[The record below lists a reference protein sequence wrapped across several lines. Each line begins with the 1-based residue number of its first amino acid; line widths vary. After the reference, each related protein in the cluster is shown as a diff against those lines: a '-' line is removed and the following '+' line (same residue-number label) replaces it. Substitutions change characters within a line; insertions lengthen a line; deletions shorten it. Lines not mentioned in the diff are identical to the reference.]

1 MKFQIFAISVV
12 FLSLILLPNFQ
23 NSFGHGLGTET
34 MPPIMIDGIESTL
47 QVASTT
53 SFDTGIRQITINLFE
68 TESSGGISNVSFE
81 VVLIKN
87 DQQLFKNNF
96 ERDDGILIMNLVP
109 SDDSDVQI
117 INQETVASFLGL
129 ASDQFNLKG
138 SVFENGGLYMFN
150 VKILTVNNYNN
161 LLSEPV
167 EYELGISI
175 PETTYYEINDENFGT
190 QELGIITYFDQ
201 ITEFNYDQSNKQ
213 IKFSFP
219 FDWDQKTIDQTTVI
233 HEEVI
238 VSKTFGD
245 LLASSFTASLNGI
258 ALPETAINVDDF
270 SGEKRTIHVVVTQ
283 SELQEIFSENNYF
296 GVNEAVIKIEPVK
309 DDPTLSGVTE
319 NGQFKIKLWWEGEI
333 RSNANLRLGFDVLD
347 TFLKDRPI
355 SVPYELSLFS
365 SQKEVLKK
373 AGVSTGSKT
382 QSDSLEFFIPED
394 VSGILVVKFENL
406 GGNKLANAEFP
417 LAVNR
422 TSSEST
428 SIPAWIKN
436 NAGWWADGQIPDS
449 AFVQGIQFLIK
460 EGIIIIE
467 QERTG
472 VESLDLTISSP
483 PKFEKYF
490 GKYVD
495 VFGVPIYA
503 TSQVTDG
510 KVLHAANVLAQYLD
524 NDADGTPDNPLV
536 VEKLKKTNSAIPLF
550 ANEWEDETSKI
561 WDDFS
566 YVELY
571 CWTALYADE
580 TNPRYGFDAALE
592 EILHMITQCGYA
604 NAYPQVFGENPSS
617 QIAEIMD
624 NARGGFF
631 DVVPN
636 SYPRDAWYTYDDYTC
651 DYSCMI
657 TEYFYWTM
665 TSILGAQED
674 RGGEISREWELHT
687 KELVMEKDPDIY
699 ALLTDPQYKLPTV
712 LPDGNYQG

>member
-1 MKFQIFAISVV
+1 MKYRLISILAVFALMV
-12 FLSLILLPNFQ
+12 FLPNIQ

-34 MPPIMIDGIESTL
+34 MPPIMIDGVESTL

-53 SFDTGIRQITINLFE
+53 NFDTGIRQITISLFE

-175 PETTYYEINDENFGT
+175 PETTYYEINDKNFGK

-219 FDWDQKTIDQTTVI
+219 FNWDQKTIDQTTVI

-258 ALPETAINVDDF
+258 ALPETAINIDDF

-283 SELQEIFSENNYF
+283 NEIQEIFSKNNFPSGEKNYF
-296 GVNEAVIKIEPVK
+296 GINKAVIKIEPAK
-309 DDPTLSGVTE
+309 DDLTLSGVTE
-319 NGQFKIKLWWEGEI
+319 NGQFKIKLWWEDEM
-333 RSNANLRLGFDVLD
+333 RSNANVRLGFDVLD

-365 SQKEVLKK
+365 SQKEILTKS
-373 AGVSTGSKT
+373 GISTGSKI
-382 QSDSLEFFIPED
+382 QSDGLEFFIPED

-406 GGNKLANAEFP
+406 SGNKLANVEFP
-417 LAVNR
+417 LVVN
-422 TSSEST
+422 SSGSEST

-460 EGIIIIE
+460 EGIIVIG
-467 QERTG
+467 QE
-472 VESLDLTISSP
+472 
-483 PKFEKYF
+483 
-490 GKYVD
+490 
-495 VFGVPIYA
+495 
-503 TSQVTDG
+503 
-510 KVLHAANVLAQYLD
+510 
-524 NDADGTPDNPLV
+524 
-536 VEKLKKTNSAIPLF
+536 
-550 ANEWEDETSKI
+550 W
-561 WDDFS
+561 
-566 YVELY
+566 
-571 CWTALYADE
+571 
-580 TNPRYGFDAALE
+580 
-592 EILHMITQCGYA
+592 
-604 NAYPQVFGENPSS
+604 
-617 QIAEIMD
+617 
-624 NARGGFF
+624 
-631 DVVPN
+631 
-636 SYPRDAWYTYDDYTC
+636 
-651 DYSCMI
+651 
-657 TEYFYWTM
+657 
-665 TSILGAQED
+665 
-674 RGGEISREWELHT
+674 
-687 KELVMEKDPDIY
+687 
-699 ALLTDPQYKLPTV
+699 
-712 LPDGNYQG
+712 

>member
-1 MKFQIFAISVV
+1 MKYRLISILAVFALMV
-12 FLSLILLPNFQ
+12 FLPNIQ

-34 MPPIMIDGIESTL
+34 MPPVVINGVESTL

-53 SFDTGIRQITINLFE
+53 NFDTGIRQITISLFE
-68 TESSGGISNVSFE
+68 TESSDEIGNVSFE
-81 VVLIKN
+81 VTLIKN

-175 PETTYYEINDENFGT
+175 PETTYYEINDKNFGK

-219 FDWDQKTIDQTTVI
+219 FNWDQKTIDQTTVI

-258 ALPETAINVDDF
+258 SLPETAINIDDF
-270 SGEKRTIHVVVTQ
+270 SGEKRIIHVVVTQ
-283 SELQEIFSENNYF
+283 SKLQEIFSENNYF

-365 SQKEVLKK
+365 SQKEILTKS
-373 AGVSTGSKT
+373 GISTGSKI
-382 QSDSLEFFIPED
+382 QSDGLEFFIPED

-406 GGNKLANAEFP
+406 SGNKLANVEFP
-417 LAVNR
+417 LVVNR
-422 TSSEST
+422 ISSDST

-460 EGIIIIE
+460 EGIIVIG
-467 QERTG
+467 QE
-472 VESLDLTISSP
+472 
-483 PKFEKYF
+483 
-490 GKYVD
+490 
-495 VFGVPIYA
+495 
-503 TSQVTDG
+503 
-510 KVLHAANVLAQYLD
+510 
-524 NDADGTPDNPLV
+524 
-536 VEKLKKTNSAIPLF
+536 
-550 ANEWEDETSKI
+550 W
-561 WDDFS
+561 
-566 YVELY
+566 
-571 CWTALYADE
+571 
-580 TNPRYGFDAALE
+580 
-592 EILHMITQCGYA
+592 
-604 NAYPQVFGENPSS
+604 
-617 QIAEIMD
+617 
-624 NARGGFF
+624 
-631 DVVPN
+631 
-636 SYPRDAWYTYDDYTC
+636 
-651 DYSCMI
+651 
-657 TEYFYWTM
+657 
-665 TSILGAQED
+665 
-674 RGGEISREWELHT
+674 
-687 KELVMEKDPDIY
+687 
-699 ALLTDPQYKLPTV
+699 
-712 LPDGNYQG
+712 

>member
-1 MKFQIFAISVV
+1 MKYPLISILAVFALMV
-12 FLSLILLPNFQ
+12 FLPNIQ

-34 MPPIMIDGIESTL
+34 MPPIMIDGVESTL

-53 SFDTGIRQITINLFE
+53 SFDTGIRQITISLFE

-96 ERDDGILIMNLVP
+96 ERDDGILMMNLVP

-175 PETTYYEINDENFGT
+175 PETTYYEINDKNFGK

-219 FDWDQKTIDQTTVI
+219 FNWDQKTIDQTTVI

-238 VSKTFGD
+238 IPKTFGD
-245 LLASSFTASLNGI
+245 LLASRFTASLNGI

-283 SELQEIFSENNYF
+283 SELQEIFSENNYV
-296 GVNEAVIKIEPVK
+296 GVNEAVIKIEPAK
-309 DDPTLSGVTE
+309 DDLTLSGVTE

-333 RSNANLRLGFDVLD
+333 RSNANVRLGFDVLD

-365 SQKEVLKK
+365 DQREFLKK
-373 AGVSTGSKT
+373 TGISTGSKT
-382 QSDSLEFFIPED
+382 QSDSLEFFIPEN

-406 GGNKLANAEFP
+406 SGNKLANVEFP
-417 LAVNR
+417 L
-422 TSSEST
+422 
-428 SIPAWIKN
+428 
-436 NAGWWADGQIPDS
+436 
-449 AFVQGIQFLIK
+449 
-460 EGIIIIE
+460 
-467 QERTG
+467 
-472 VESLDLTISSP
+472 
-483 PKFEKYF
+483 
-490 GKYVD
+490 
-495 VFGVPIYA
+495 
-503 TSQVTDG
+503 
-510 KVLHAANVLAQYLD
+510 
-524 NDADGTPDNPLV
+524 
-536 VEKLKKTNSAIPLF
+536 
-550 ANEWEDETSKI
+550 
-561 WDDFS
+561 
-566 YVELY
+566 
-571 CWTALYADE
+571 
-580 TNPRYGFDAALE
+580 
-592 EILHMITQCGYA
+592 
-604 NAYPQVFGENPSS
+604 
-617 QIAEIMD
+617 
-624 NARGGFF
+624 
-631 DVVPN
+631 VVP
-636 SYPRDAWYTYDDYTC
+636 SMP
-651 DYSCMI
+651 I
-657 TEYFYWTM
+657 
-665 TSILGAQED
+665 
-674 RGGEISREWELHT
+674 
-687 KELVMEKDPDIY
+687 
-699 ALLTDPQYKLPTV
+699 
-712 LPDGNYQG
+712 